1 MATMV
6 DDNVFVDTNVLFHAR
21 VTQSP
26 FHQVADEMLTQF
38 VATGNKIWLS
48 RQIFREYLSVMS
60 RLGKFPIA
68 IPIASLTDDIQEFE
82 SRFEIAEDGP
92 QVTASLLTLLNTIPT
107 LGKQVHD
114 ANIVATMLASG
125 VTKLLTQ
132 NVADFQRYSHL
143 ITVIPLA

>member
-1 MATMV
+1 MVTMV

-26 FHQVADEMLTQF
+26 FHQVADEMLTQL
-38 VATGNKIWLS
+38 VATGNKIWVS
-48 RQIFREYLSVMS
+48 RQILREYLSVMS
-60 RLGKFPIA
+60 RPGKFPAA
-68 IPIASLTDDIQEFE
+68 IPMASLTDDVQEFE
-82 SRFEIAEDGP
+82 SRFEIVEDSS
-92 QVTASLLTLLNTIPT
+92 QVTATLLTLLNTIPT

-125 VTKLLTQ
+125 ITKLLTQ

>member
-1 MATMV
+1 MVTMV

-21 VTQSP
+21 VIQSP
-26 FHQVADEMLTQF
+26 FHQVADKMLTQL
-38 VATGNKIWLS
+38 VSSRNKIWLS
-48 RQIFREYLSVMS
+48 RQVLREYLSVMS
-60 RLGKFPIA
+60 RPGKFPVA
-68 IPIASLTDDIQEFE
+68 IPMASLTDDVQEFE
-82 SRFEIAEDGP
+82 SQFEIAEDGP

-125 VTKLLTQ
+125 ISNLLTQ
-132 NVADFQRYSHL
+132 NVADFQRYCHF